1 MEANIH
7 DDPILVA
14 GKRILIAQAALGLVF
29 IAYEYM
35 RSGTLSAESAITGV
49 LIAILPSLFGMVFAS
64 IKSRVKPEESLRD
77 LMHLSRNIKVIYTI
91 VMFVLTFRFMALR
104 NIVSP
109 DRLLCDDVWSLL
121 NAAVQRPLRK
131 EGING
136 DCPVRS

>member
-7 DDPILVA
+7 DDPILMA
-14 GKRILIAQAALGLVF
+14 GKRILIAQATLGLVF

-35 RSGTLSAESAITGV
+35 RSGSLSAESAITGV

-91 VMFVLTFRFMALR
+91 VMFVLTFRFMAVR
-104 NIVSP
+104 NIVVLIGFCVTMFGHFLTP
-109 DRLLCDDVWSLL
+109 LFRDRFE
-121 NAAVQRPLRK
+121 RK
-131 EGING
+131 A
-136 DCPVRS
+136 